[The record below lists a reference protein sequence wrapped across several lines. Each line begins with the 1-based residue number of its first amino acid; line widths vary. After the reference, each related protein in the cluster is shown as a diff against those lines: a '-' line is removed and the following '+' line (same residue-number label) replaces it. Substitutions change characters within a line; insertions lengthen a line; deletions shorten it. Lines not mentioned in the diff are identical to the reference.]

1 MLFLPPLAM
10 NARMIEIFDGI
21 YRQALGDFKANRA
34 HQAVEG
40 FARLRQLAPDYPGL
54 DVAYAKALRRD
65 ARFEDALAAFDTL
78 KGDAVELGFEMAM
91 CLLALGNAPEA
102 LAAFDWVLERRPN
115 MAVAWY
121 HSHAPA
127 LALRGMEDALR
138 RLERAMAC
146 TGPVNGNY
154 AALLAAY
161 RWLQGEEGLALSL
174 ARKGRHRVLIDGLK
188 AIKPH
193 LRQDHAL
200 FALAPQLL
208 AHAMDEARAAGLVL
222 EFGVRRGTSLR
233 HLAAIAGQE
242 VHGFDSFEGLPEAWG
257 SAGPGLLSTA
267 LQLPT
272 VPANARLHP
281 GWFED
286 TLPAFLAEH
295 PGNVRFVNIDSD
307 LHASARTVLF
317 ALAPRL
323 VEGSVVVFDELIG
336 NPSWKEDE
344 FKALAEFK
352 TAFDVQYEFFALSP
366 ATKQAALKILQ
377 APRFAK
383 SQ

>member
-1 MLFLPPLAM
+1 
-10 NARMIEIFDGI
+10 MIDMSDDL
-21 YRQALGDFKANRA
+21 YRQALSDFKANRT

-40 FARLRQLAPDYPGL
+40 FAKLRRIAPDYPGL

-65 ARFEDALAAFDTL
+65 ARFEEALAAFDTL
-78 KGDAVELGFEMAM
+78 RGDAIELGFEKAM
-91 CLLALGNAPEA
+91 CLLALGGAQEA

-127 LALRGMEDALR
+127 LALRGMEEALR
-138 RLERAMAC
+138 RLERALAC

-161 RWLQGEEGLALSL
+161 RWLQGKEALAQSL

-188 AIKPH
+188 AIKPQ
-193 LRQDHAL
+193 LKQDHAL

-208 AHAMDEARAAGLVL
+208 EHALREAMQAGLVL
-222 EFGVRRGTSLR
+222 EFGVRRGASLR
-233 HLAAIAGQE
+233 HLAAIARQD

-267 LQLPT
+267 SQLPG
-272 VPANARLHP
+272 VPANAHLHP
-281 GWFED
+281 GWFQE
-286 TLPAFLAEH
+286 TLPPFLSAH
-295 PGNVRFVNIDSD
+295 PGHVRFVNIDSD
-307 LHASARTVLF
+307 LYSSARTVLF

-323 VEGSVVVFDELIG
+323 VDGSVVVFDELIG

-352 TAFDVQYEFFALSP
+352 AAFDVQYEIFALSP
-366 ATKQAALKILQ
+366 ATKQVALKILQ
-377 APRFAK
+377 APRLAK